1 MASLL
6 PALADD
12 DLGTDVAVTDD
23 LAGVLG
29 LAEGK
34 TNLGMA
40 LYRRF
45 TTTRGTLFYDLDYGF
60 NLVDLLNAEITPTLI
75 SNARGSCIAE
85 AEKDER
91 VQSATVTFTFD
102 AAAKQLLVAF
112 GIDSALGPF
121 DLVLRAT
128 ELTVDLLSIA
138 GVAVPAAVAAV
149 SVATTVI
156 HTTTIGP
163 TAPAAP
169 PPAAPSD
176 QVFEAKVMRAGVA
189 GSTSYATADLVYP
202 WGMASPVSGWG
213 AGGGA
218 ADPSDVL
225 NAYPHVFPVDCV
237 IKDLLISN
245 QVSSLGLGTKYK
257 IGIYANLGPGLVF
270 PATMLWEQSEANP
283 LPSGTIT
290 MSPNLAVAAGTLLW
304 IVHTCDNTPSNINL
318 AAIGSTTSAT
328 ELMGF
333 GGDLFTNPLIGW
345 QMARTYDG
353 TLPATFPTG
362 TPTKLVAQSHNMPA
376 FFMRFR

>member
-12 DLGTDVAVTDD
+12 DLGTDVALTDD

-163 TAPAAP
+163 TAPATP

-176 QVFEAKVMRAGVA
+176 QVFDAKVMRAGVA

-202 WGMASPVSGWG
+202 WGVAGPWAGWG
-213 AGGGA
+213 ASGGGTA
-218 ADPSDVL
+218 PINVL
-225 NAYPHVFPVDCV
+225 IAYPHVFPIDCV
-237 IKDLLISN
+237 IKDVLIKN
-245 QVSSLGLGTKYK
+245 NIGGWQATKYK
-257 IGIYANLGPGLVF
+257 IGIYANLGAGLVY
-270 PATMLWEQSEANP
+270 PAGLLADQTEINP
-283 LPSGTIT
+283 LFGGIT
-290 MSPNLAVAAGTLLW
+290 TWSPNLAVAAGTMLW
-304 IVHTCDNTPSNINL
+304 IVHSCDNTSGSINL
-318 AAIGSTTSAT
+318 SSIGQSDTQQV
-328 ELMGF
+328 LGV
-333 GGDLFTNPLIGW
+333 GGDLSTNPIVGW
-345 QMARTYDG
+345 QMSRTYDG
-353 TLPATFPTG
+353 TLPSTFPTG
-362 TPTKLVAQSHNMPA
+362 TPTQLLAQSHSMA
-376 FFMRFR
+376 ALFMRFR